1 MQAGPEKRMIS
12 MFNEAM
18 ELSGRFRK
26 NTYEPAF
33 REFFRRRS
41 TDLEELL
48 SEIRGTEEK
57 SQEELIARAGKSLK
71 RSQENG
77 KGRIRLWIIIL
88 HL

>member
-57 SQEELIARAGKSLK
+57 VRKS
-71 RSQENG
+71 
-77 KGRIRLWIIIL
+77 
-88 HL
+88 

>member
-33 REFFRRRS
+33 REFQETQYRS
-41 TDLEELL
+41 
-48 SEIRGTEEK
+48 
-57 SQEELIARAGKSLK
+57 
-71 RSQENG
+71 
-77 KGRIRLWIIIL
+77 
-88 HL
+88 

>member
-41 TDLEELL
+41 TDFEELL
-48 SEIRGTEEK
+48 SERCV
-57 SQEELIARAGKSLK
+57 
-71 RSQENG
+71 
-77 KGRIRLWIIIL
+77 
-88 HL
+88 